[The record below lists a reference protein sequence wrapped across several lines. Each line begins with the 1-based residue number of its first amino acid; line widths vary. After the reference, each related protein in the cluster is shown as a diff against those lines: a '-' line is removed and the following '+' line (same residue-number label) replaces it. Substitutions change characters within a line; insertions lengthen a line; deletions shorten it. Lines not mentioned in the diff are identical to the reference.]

1 LDLQAYDNTYEIED
15 NKASSKQ
22 GNLSHLEVTSMKTE
36 CVDNSYNIK
45 SEIKVEDTS
54 VPTSFSV
61 VKSEVDEG
69 NLSYLEVTGMKIEC
83 VDHKYD
89 IKSEEDFFYLDG
101 VQQEQEVRVSSEE
114 NEVFP
119 ESIMDNVEESVS
131 QEHAI
136 IDCEKDKL
144 AHSGSFA
151 DSGNLKYHKLLHRDE
166 RPFKCE
172 VCGKSFIASWSLKK
186 HKRLHTD
193 ERPFKC
199 EIGIFIET
207 VIDNLFGIDIIRQ
220 ELFKIVPPQH
230 D

>member
-1 LDLQAYDNTYEIED
+1 MDLIKMQPEVDPLDLQAYDNTYEIED

-89 IKSEEDFFYLDG
+89 IKSEVKVEDTPVPTSFSVVKSEVDEDFSYLDG

-114 NEVFP
+114 DEVFP
-119 ESIMDNVEESVS
+119 ERKTVS
-131 QEHAI
+131 FPLRLQ
-136 IDCEKDKL
+136 
-144 AHSGSFA
+144 
-151 DSGNLKYHKLLHRDE
+151 KYK
-166 RPFKCE
+166 
-172 VCGKSFIASWSLKK
+172 
-186 HKRLHTD
+186 TD
-193 ERPFKC
+193 VLP
-199 EIGIFIET
+199 
-207 VIDNLFGIDIIRQ
+207 D
-220 ELFKIVPPQH
+220 
-230 D
+230 